1 MKKLP
6 EINVIIMKIEQPLT
20 NIKQEKN
27 LLKIFRLWKYLIIW
41 KINLK
46 N

>member
-27 LLKIFRLWKYLIIW
+27 LLKIFRLWKYLII
-41 KINLK
+41 
-46 N
+46 

>member
-27 LLKIFRLWKYLIIW
+27 LHLRYLDSGNI
-41 KINLK
+41 
-46 N
+46 